1 MLVLLLRMGV
11 GLWAALCETLPAV
24 IGDYPVD
31 VRLAG
36 DADEV
41 ASFNNVEAVDFSNY
55 AELMKRGDAMVA
67 DGLDSVGA
75 ESSVAGGGREVVD
88 F

>member
-41 ASFNNVEAVDFSNY
+41 ASFNNVDAVEFLNDG
-55 AELMKRGDAMVA
+55 ELMKMFELRRVDEEGRC
-67 DGLDSVGA
+67 DGRRWTG
-75 ESSVAGGGREVVD
+75 
-88 F
+88 